1 MLVLVVRLLFV
12 LAQFVNWSMKIFAR
26 ILFFVLLTNLF
37 SCSSYNYNH
46 RMSEYPNDFLFSQ
59 ENIDDIPED
68 WKFFIHDESSS
79 VHTLSKPNV
88 NKEHLLLNVVEKST
102 KTVPKT
108 LIGNPPFRK
117 KELHI
122 FIKEK
127 DISPNLTIKIEKKN
141 IDKIVTIGTPEIESM
156 DKPKGMSRIHW
167 IILVSAIISLGL
179 GALVLYWIFNFFE
192 SLWSGG

>member
-1 MLVLVVRLLFV
+1 
-12 LAQFVNWSMKIFAR
+12 MKIFVR

-46 RMSEYPNDFLFSQ
+46 LMSEYPNDFLFSQ

-88 NKEHLLLNVVEKST
+88 NREHLLLNVVEKSK

-127 DISPNLTIKIEKKN
+127 DISPNLTIKIVKKN

-156 DKPKGMSRIHW
+156 DKPKGESMDKRKGMTPIKW
-167 IILVSAIISLGL
+167 FILAIISLGL
-179 GALVLYWIFNFFE
+179 AFVLGALVLNWIFNYFFNITI
-192 SLWSGG
+192 W

>member
-1 MLVLVVRLLFV
+1 
-12 LAQFVNWSMKIFAR
+12 
-26 ILFFVLLTNLF
+26 
-37 SCSSYNYNH
+37 
-46 RMSEYPNDFLFSQ
+46 MSEYPNDFLFSQ

-88 NKEHLLLNVVEKST
+88 SKEHLLLNVVEKSK

-108 LIGNPPFRK
+108 LIENPPFRK

-122 FIKEK
+122 FIKET

-156 DKPKGMSRIHW
+156 DKRKGMTTIHVF
-167 IILVSAIISLGL
+167 ILAIISLGL
-179 GALVLYWIFNFFE
+179 GLVLGALVLNWIFNYLFNITI
-192 SLWSGG
+192 W

>member
-1 MLVLVVRLLFV
+1 
-12 LAQFVNWSMKIFAR
+12 
-26 ILFFVLLTNLF
+26 
-37 SCSSYNYNH
+37 
-46 RMSEYPNDFLFSQ
+46 MSEYPNDFLFSQ

-156 DKPKGMSRIHW
+156 DKPKGESMDKRKGMSRIHR

>member
-1 MLVLVVRLLFV
+1 
-12 LAQFVNWSMKIFAR
+12 
-26 ILFFVLLTNLF
+26 
-37 SCSSYNYNH
+37 
-46 RMSEYPNDFLFSQ
+46 MSEYPNDFLFSQ

-156 DKPKGMSRIHW
+156 DKPKGESMDKRKGMSTIHR

>member
-1 MLVLVVRLLFV
+1 
-12 LAQFVNWSMKIFAR
+12 
-26 ILFFVLLTNLF
+26 
-37 SCSSYNYNH
+37 
-46 RMSEYPNDFLFSQ
+46 MSEYPNDFLFSQ

-88 NKEHLLLNVVEKST
+88 NREHLLLNVVEKST

-156 DKPKGMSRIHW
+156 DKPKGESMDKRKGMSRIHR